1 MQNINSVGPL
11 EVARENLEKFA
22 DSLVQH
28 HMLLAIVEAYRAQ
41 DLLKLEATDAVMKD
55 LEAVWTAAADR
66 LRDEGVSA

>member
-1 MQNINSVGPL
+1 MQNINSIGPL

-22 DSLVQH
+22 DSLIQH

-41 DLLKLEATDAVMKD
+41 DLLQLETTESVMKD